1 MKKRHIAVIIIAVIL
16 LILGVLYGLGYM
28 TFNGYLPSFST
39 NPDATP
45 PDTPT
50 EQKETP
56 RLTIDRV
63 KGRFNKI
70 VVDIK
75 NIGDVDARTVNWSV
89 TVNGGI
95 LKRIDHRSSG
105 IIATLPK
112 GATATIVTDRIP
124 LGFGRLGITVTVETS
139 QMETVT
145 QSATGF
151 KLFFFVIGVRT

>member
-1 MKKRHIAVIIIAVIL
+1 MKKRYVAVIIIAAIL
-16 LILGVLYGLGYM
+16 LVLGGLSWLGYL
-28 TFNGYLPSFST
+28 TFQGYLPSFTT
-39 NPDATP
+39 NPDTTS

-50 EQKETP
+50 EPKETP
-56 RLTIDRV
+56 RLTIERI

-70 VVDIK
+70 IVDIK
-75 NIGDVDARTVNWSV
+75 NIGDLDARTVNWSI

-105 IIATLPK
+105 TITTLPK
-112 GATATIVTDRIP
+112 GSTATVLTDRIP

-139 QMETVT
+139 QMDAVT

-151 KLFFFVIGVRT
+151 KLFFFVIGVRL